1 MPKGQASSSRKTN
14 DRSNYAT
21 DKWRHRS
28 LIPETRFD
36 IVGKFREDAAAKSA
50 YKQIKRRRL
59 APLLS
64 PAHDVYYPRY
74 VKLFYKNLA
83 FDEDKPGV
91 LASVIDGVEFEV
103 SIEDIAE
110 AMGLPHECPPDL
122 VDRAGAVRY
131 GVFPENIGFTEIID
145 DMCEGRYTND
155 DRNCTSKSLLP
166 ASLWLIDTV
175 LQRNVCP
182 LGHKSQRRGD
192 FLNALY
198 AFHGRYWVSIPHLI
212 WLQMHKCWHGL
223 VHTNNKKAAKWALP
237 FPFLVTKL
245 ILEKGITVEEG
256 DYMQTEAPVF
266 GVAQWN
272 QSVSHMPR
280 YAPGPA
286 VSIDEEASEAPRDEA
301 PAADAE
307 MADADMADADM
318 AEDAASFDTE
328 ERVMMSR
335 TEFDY
340 LREQLDDLRFEVSDY
355 AREFREDNA
364 ETQRLLRDLLAR
376 LPGPHAP

>member
-1 MPKGQASSSRKTN
+1 LT
-14 DRSNYAT
+14 
-21 DKWRHRS
+21 
-28 LIPETRFD
+28 
-36 IVGKFREDAAAKSA
+36 
-50 YKQIKRRRL
+50 
-59 APLLS
+59 PLLS

-83 FDEDKPGV
+83 FNEDRPEV
-91 LASVIDGVEFEV
+91 LSSVIDGVEFDV

-110 AMGLPHECPPDL
+110 AMRIPNECPADL
-122 VDRAGAVRY
+122 VDRSGAIRY
-131 GVFPENIGFTEIID
+131 GAFPENIGLTKMID

-155 DRNCTSKSLLP
+155 DRNCTSKLLLP
-166 ASLWLIDTV
+166 ASFWLIDTV

-212 WLQMHKCWHGL
+212 WLQMYKCWHGL
-223 VHTNNKKAAKWALP
+223 VHTSNKKAEKWALP
-237 FPFLVTKL
+237 FPYLVTKL
-245 ILEKGITVEEG
+245 ILEKGVSVSDG
-256 DYMQTEAPVF
+256 DYMLIDALVF

-286 VSIDEEASEAPRDEA
+286 VPLDEEEASAAPMDEA

-307 MADADMADADM
+307 MADADMAG
-318 AEDAASFDTE
+318 DAASFDTE

-355 AREFREDNA
+355 AKEFREDNA